1 MLNSAILGTNLL
13 RDKNPS
19 LQKGLILKMDL
30 GMAIN
35 VQSKN
40 WNFFLAVCALNIRGF
55 LAIFS

>member
-1 MLNSAILGTNLL
+1 MLNSASLGTNLL

-40 WNFFLAVCALNIRGF
+40 
-55 LAIFS
+55 

>member
-40 WNFFLAVCALNIRGF
+40 WIFFLAVCA
-55 LAIFS
+55 